1 MLNYLFI
8 IPDKFHVLYVYK
20 YPTYITNTIID
31 VNLSKEWEIKGQ
43 HFISS
48 ENMAKLKFINFIACK
63 SYSLI

>member
-31 VNLSKEWEIKGQ
+31 VNLSKEWEIKDVIWG
-43 HFISS
+43 
-48 ENMAKLKFINFIACK
+48 
-63 SYSLI
+63 